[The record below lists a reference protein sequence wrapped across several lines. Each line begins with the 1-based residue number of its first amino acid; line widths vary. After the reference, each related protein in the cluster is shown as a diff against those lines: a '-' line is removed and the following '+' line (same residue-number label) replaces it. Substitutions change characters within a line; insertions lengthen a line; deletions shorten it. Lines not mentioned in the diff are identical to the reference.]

1 MIFLYII
8 SVLRLKLEIL
18 SSNSL
23 ILYFNFS
30 DRPESATNSY
40 PNIFSLGLEQQVMLM
55 RILPREPQ
63 Q

>member
-23 ILYFNFS
+23 IICFKFS

-40 PNIFSLGLEQQVMLM
+40 PNIFSLGQQQGMLM